1 MYKTN
6 QQAWDEVT
14 QSIKE
19 SKRRDKICFDLFGQ
33 TTLKGLTTDQRDL
46 FWKSI

>member
-1 MYKTN
+1 MYKSN

-14 QSIKE
+14 RSIIE
-19 SKRRDKICFDLFGQ
+19 ANRQTEICQELFGQ
-33 TTLKGLTTDQRDL
+33 ENLIGLTTDQRDL